1 MTFGGMAKCTI
12 AIIMLLVVGMAVV
25 GMAVAPAAAI
35 IQISDV
41 FGLANSLAIRP
52 TLGAGYSTGR
62 TAIINAGGQIDAA
75 AGNLGDCVHVDG
87 SSGPCGPLGSV
98 GSNFADNEIPQGNV
112 NGVNQTFLLQTS
124 PVPPNSLHL
133 YANGLRM
140 SVGSDYV
147 LAGNRISFLGLY
159 VPGSGDTILADYR
172 Y

>member
-12 AIIMLLVVGMAVV
+12 TIIVLLVVR
-25 GMAVAPAAAI
+25 MAVAPSAPI

-52 TLGAGYSTGR
+52 TEGPGYSIGR
-62 TAIINAGGQIDAA
+62 TAIINAVGQIDAV

-87 SSGPCGPLGSV
+87 SYGPCGPLGSM
-98 GSNFADNEIPQGNV
+98 GSNFADNETPQGNV

-124 PVPPNSLHL
+124 PMPPNSLHL

-140 SVGSDYV
+140 NVGSDYV

-159 VPGSGDTILADYR
+159 LPGSGDTILADYR

>member
-1 MTFGGMAKCTI
+1 MTFGGMTKVAITI
-12 AIIMLLVVGMAVV
+12 IILLVVGMAV
-25 GMAVAPAAAI
+25 APSAPI

-41 FGLANSLAIRP
+41 FGLANSLVLRP
-52 TLGAGYSTGR
+52 TMGSGFSIGR
-62 TAIINAGGQIDAA
+62 TAIINPSGQIDAA

-112 NGVNQTFLLQTS
+112 NGVNQTFLLLTS
-124 PVPPNSLHL
+124 PMPQNSLHL

-140 SVGSDYV
+140 NLGSDYV

-159 VPGSGDTILADYR
+159 VPGTGDTTLADYR